1 MKSTHTPT
9 CSLRPGV
16 ALLSV
21 FLLTAISISAQNQ
34 PNILWI
40 TIEDLSPHL
49 ACYGVDN
56 IITPNLDQLASEGVR
71 YDIAWATA
79 PVCAV
84 NRTSILTGIYSTCTG
99 AHQMRNRILY
109 PSEIKTYPELM
120 SQAGY
125 YCTNPAKT
133 DYQFSS
139 PGKEEIWD
147 DAAASAHYRNRPDN
161 NQPFFHVINF
171 ATTHQS
177 RHTGDPGGYDPGT
190 LSLPPYYPDTEK
202 VRLQWA
208 SYFNNI
214 TRVDQ
219 QIGEVLAELQNE
231 GAAENTIVFFY
242 SDHGAGLPRA
252 KWWAY
257 DAGLREPFIVRI
269 PEQFRVD
276 GQGKPASATNELISN
291 LDLPSTVLNLAG
303 AEIPSYMQGRA
314 FLGQNLTPEYDY
326 LFGARDRQGERYDIQ
341 RAVRNKRYMYIRN
354 YEYWKP
360 VYQYIE
366 YGETKPWNYIMTET
380 RRLYAEGKLNPVQTR
395 LLEVPR
401 PIEELYDLQE
411 DPYEIN
417 NLAASPAHQDILL
430 ELREAHLK
438 WRRDTRDL
446 GVLPEGILLD
456 ERGTYGSEYQLG
468 IQEADRIE
476 SLWILLESLHLKT
489 EAELVNMLDD
499 RDPVV
504 RYWSAIGLGNLLEV
518 SAAVKIVLESAL
530 SDPSTHVR
538 IAAARGLL
546 LKDENSEALKVLGLA
561 IISKGAAGLAASLVV
576 DEAGYRAKEL
586 VPELKTALE
595 GNYSGE
601 VESRIPQVLRRTLET
616 INEPPGYDLNTND
629 PGKFKL

>member
-1 MKSTHTPT
+1 MDE
-9 CSLRPGV
+9 
-16 ALLSV
+16 
-21 FLLTAISISAQNQ
+21 IN
-34 PNILWI
+34 
-40 TIEDLSPHL
+40 
-49 ACYGVDN
+49 
-56 IITPNLDQLASEGVR
+56 TPNLDQLASEGVR

-99 AHQMRNRILY
+99 AHQMRNRILF

-120 SQAGY
+120 RQAGY
-125 YCTNPAKT
+125 YCTNPTKT
-133 DYQFSS
+133 DYQFFS
-139 PGKEEIWD
+139 PGKELIWD
-147 DAAASAHYRNRPDN
+147 DASDSAHYRNRPDN
-161 NQPFFHVINF
+161 KQAFFHVINF

-177 RHTGDPGGYDPGT
+177 RHTGDPGAYDPDALT
-190 LSLPPYYPDTEK
+190 LPPYYPDTEK

-231 GAAENTIVFFY
+231 GEAENTIVFFY

-269 PEQFRVD
+269 PQQFRVD

-303 AEIPSYMQGRA
+303 AEIPAYMQGRA
-314 FLGQNLTPEYDY
+314 FLGHSLTPEYDY

-341 RAVRNKRYMYIRN
+341 RAVRNERYIYIRN

-366 YGETKPWNYIMTET
+366 YGEINAWNFIMTET
-380 RRLYAEGKLNPVQTR
+380 RSLYAEGELDPVQRR
-395 LLEVPR
+395 LLEVPK

-411 DPYEIN
+411 DPHEIN
-417 NLAASPAHQDILL
+417 NLADSPAHQDILL
-430 ELREAHLK
+430 ELRKAHLN

-446 GVLPEGILLD
+446 GVFPEGLLLD
-456 ERGTYGSEYQLG
+456 ERGKYGSEYQLG
-468 IQEADRIE
+468 IQEAERIE

-489 EAELVNMLDD
+489 EAELVHMLENS
-499 RDPVV
+499 DPVV
-504 RYWSAIGLGNLLEV
+504 RYWCSIGLGNLPETSTV
-518 SAAVKIVLESAL
+518 AKIALESTL

-546 LKDENSEALKVLGLA
+546 LKDKHGDALDILRFA
-561 IISKGAAGLAASLVV
+561 IASKGAAGLAASLAV
-576 DEAGYRAKEL
+576 DEAGYNAKQLEVEL
-586 VPELKTALE
+586 EAALE
-595 GNYSGE
+595 G
-601 VESRIPQVLRRTLET
+601 VLLRRA
-616 INEPPGYDLNTND
+616 
-629 PGKFKL
+629 

>member
-1 MKSTHTPT
+1 MKSIHTHT
-9 CSLRPGV
+9 CSLKPAV
-16 ALLSV
+16 VLLSV
-21 FLLTAISISAQNQ
+21 LFWSSILISAQNQ

-49 ACYGVDN
+49 GCYGVDN

-84 NRTSILTGIYSTCTG
+84 NRTSILTGLYSTCTG

-120 SQAGY
+120 RQAGY
-125 YCTNPAKT
+125 YCTNPTKT
-133 DYQFSS
+133 DYQFST
-139 PGKEEIWD
+139 PGKELIWD
-147 DAAASAHYRNRPDN
+147 DASDSAHYRNRPDN
-161 NQPFFHVINF
+161 KQPFFHVINF

-177 RHTGDPGGYDPGT
+177 RHKGDPGIYDPG
-190 LSLPPYYPDTEK
+190 SLTIPPYYPDTEK

-219 QIGEVLAELQNE
+219 QIGEVLAELQQE
-231 GAAENTIVFFY
+231 GAVENTIVFFY

-269 PEQFRVD
+269 PEQFRAG
-276 GQGKPASATNELISN
+276 GQGVPGSASNELISN
-291 LDLPSTVLNLAG
+291 IDLPSTVLHLAG
-303 AEIPSYMQGRA
+303 ADIPSYMQGRA

-326 LFGARDRQGERYDIQ
+326 LFGARDRQGERYDLQ

-366 YGETKPWNYIMTET
+366 YGEIKPWNYIMTET
-380 RRLYAEGKLNPVQTR
+380 RRLYAEGQLDPVQSR

-401 PIEELYDLQE
+401 PVEELYDLQE

-417 NLAASPAHQDILL
+417 NLAVSPAHQDILL

-456 ERGTYGSEYQLG
+456 ERGAYGSEYQLG

-476 SLWILLESLHLKT
+476 GLWLLLESLHLKT
-489 EAELVNMLDD
+489 EAELVQMLDND
-499 RDPVV
+499 DPVF
-504 RYWSAIGLGNLLEV
+504 RYWSAIGLGNLPEI
-518 SAAVKIVLESAL
+518 STTVKTALESAL
-530 SDPSTHVR
+530 SDSSIHVR

-546 LKDENSEALKVLGLA
+546 LKEKNSEALNVLRLG
-561 IISKGAAGLAASLVV
+561 IVSKGAAGLAASLVV
-576 DEAGYRAKEL
+576 DEAGYNAKVL
-586 VPELKTALE
+586 APELETALE

-601 VESRIPQVLRRTLET
+601 VESRIPQVLRRSLET
-616 INEPPGYDLNTND
+616 INEPPGYEQTRL
-629 PGKFKL
+629 